1 MSWNRNVPE
10 MNDPVPAALA
20 EGIAALQ
27 TARVVCVGDVM
38 LDRFV
43 YGDVD
48 RVSPEAPIPVCRVK
62 NETAM
67 LGGAGNVVRNLVA
80 VGASV
85 DFVSVVGNDD
95 IAADIDLLLRDL
107 SGVTPTLVI
116 EKDRPTTS
124 KIRYVAGGQQ
134 LLRAD
139 REVTTPIHADTADSV
154 VAAVTAAL
162 GTAGALIVS
171 DYGKGTVTGDLV
183 ARLITAAKAAGK
195 PVIVDPKSR
204 DFSRYAGATLITPN
218 LKELGEAAD
227 GDLSSEGGIET
238 AARGLLAESGIGA
251 MLVTRGAQGMS
262 LISPDAADHFPS
274 RAREVFD
281 VSGAGD
287 TVLAMLAA
295 GIAADT
301 PALEAAQLANVAAG
315 IVVGKTGTAV
325 VYADDL
331 HAELGEMAG
340 LSGPQP
346 PLRMAA
352 ALDRIRTWKDRGDK
366 VGFTNGCFDLL
377 HPGHVSLLA
386 SARSTCDRLV
396 VGLNSDASVKRLK
409 GENRPMQNEAA
420 RAAVLSSLETV
431 DLVVIFDEDTPEA
444 LLHEIRPDV
453 LVKGADYTVETVVG
467 ADLVQSYGGKVV
479 LAEIVQGFSTT
490 ATIARMNT
498 S

>member
-1 MSWNRNVPE
+1 MTVL
-10 MNDPVPAALA
+10 DHAALA
-20 EGIAALQ
+20 VRIADLQ
-27 TARVVCVGDVM
+27 TAKVVCVGDVM

-43 YGDVD
+43 YGDVS
-48 RVSPEAPIPVCRVK
+48 RVSPEAPIPVCRVT

-67 LGGAGNVVRNLVA
+67 LGGAGNVVRNLVS
-80 VGASV
+80 VGATVAFISV
-85 DFVSVVGNDD
+85 TGDDD
-95 IAADIDLLLRDL
+95 IARDVDVLLRDL
-107 SGVTPTLVI
+107 TGVTPTLVH

-124 KIRYVAGGQQ
+124 KVRYVAGGQQ

-139 REVTTPIHADTADSV
+139 REVTTPITDEVADAVFAAAV
-154 VAAVTAAL
+154 VAL
-162 GTAGALIVS
+162 EDAGALIVS
-171 DYGKGTVTGDLV
+171 DYGKGTVTDDLV
-183 ARLITAAKAAGK
+183 ARLIAAANAAGT

-204 DFSRYAGATLITPN
+204 DFARYAGASLITPN
-218 LKELGEAAD
+218 LKELGEAAE
-227 GDLSSEGGIET
+227 GELSSEEGIVD
-238 AARGLLAESGIGA
+238 AARGLLAGAQIGS

-262 LISPDAADHFPS
+262 LVTQDTADHFPS

-287 TVLAMLAA
+287 TVLALLAA
-295 GIAADT
+295 GIGAGV

-315 IVVGKTGTAV
+315 VVVGKTGTAV

-331 HAELGEMAG
+331 LTELNDMAG
-340 LSGPQP
+340 HTGPQP
-346 PLRMAA
+346 PLRLDA
-352 ALDRIRTWKDRGDK
+352 ALDRIRTWKDRGEK

-431 DLVVIFDEDTPEA
+431 DLVVIFDEDTPET
-444 LLHEIRPDV
+444 LLHEVRPDV
-453 LVKGADYTVETVVG
+453 LVKGADYTIETVVG
-467 ADLVQSYGGKVV
+467 ADLVHSYGGKVV
-479 LAEIVQGFSTT
+479 LAEIVEGFSTT
-490 ATIARMNT
+490 ATIARMNA

>member
-1 MSWNRNVPE
+1 MSSNRNVPE
-10 MNDPVPAALA
+10 MNQTVPSALA
-20 EGIAALQ
+20 ERIATMQDAK
-27 TARVVCVGDVM
+27 VVCVGDVM

-43 YGDVD
+43 YGEVS
-48 RVSPEAPIPVCRVK
+48 RVSPEAPIPVCRVT

-67 LGGAGNVVRNLVA
+67 LGGAGNVVRNLVSI
-80 VGASV
+80 GAAV
-85 DFVSVVGNDD
+85 DFVSVSGDDD
-95 IAADIDLLLRDL
+95 IAADVNILLRDL
-107 SGVTPTLVI
+107 AGVAPTLVT
-116 EKDRPTTS
+116 ERDRPTTS
-124 KIRYVAGGQQ
+124 KVRYVAGGQQ

-139 REVTTPIHADTADSV
+139 REVMTPISDTVADSV
-154 VAAVTAAL
+154 FDAVEAAL
-162 GTAGALIVS
+162 AEAGALIVS
-171 DYGKGTVTGDLV
+171 DYGKGVITDQLV
-183 ARLITAAKAAGK
+183 ARLVAAARAAGK

-204 DFSRYAGATLITPN
+204 DFARYSGASLITPN
-218 LKELGEAAD
+218 LKELGEAAE
-227 GDLSSEGGIET
+227 GDLTSEDGIVA
-238 AARGLLAESGIGA
+238 AARGLLSAAGIDA

-262 LISPDAADHFPS
+262 LITLDRADHFPS

-287 TVLAMLAA
+287 TVLAVLAT
-295 GIAADT
+295 GISAAV
-301 PALEAAQLANVAAG
+301 PMVEAAQLANIAAG

-346 PLRMAA
+346 PLRLDA
-352 ALDRIRTWKDRGDK
+352 ALDRIRTWKDRGEK

-444 LLHEIRPDV
+444 LLREVRPDV

-479 LAEIVQGFSTT
+479 LAEIVPGFSTT
-490 ATIARMNT
+490 STIARMNA

>member
-1 MSWNRNVPE
+1 MTAP
-10 MNDPVPAALA
+10 DLALLARRIA
-20 EGIAALQ
+20 ELKQAK
-27 TARVVCVGDVM
+27 VVCVGDVM

-43 YGDVD
+43 YGDVT

-80 VGASV
+80 LGASV
-85 DFVSVVGNDD
+85 DLISVAGDD
-95 IAADIDLLLRDL
+95 EIADDVDLLLRDL
-107 SGVTPTLVI
+107 SGVTHTLKI
-116 EKDRPTTS
+116 ENGRPTTS

-139 REVTTPIHADTADSV
+139 REVTTPIPEDIVDSLCAAAERALAGAD
-154 VAAVTAAL
+154 
-162 GTAGALIVS
+162 ALIVS
-171 DYGKGTVTGDLV
+171 DYGKGVVTDRLV
-183 ARLITAAKAAGK
+183 AQLIAIAEAAGK

-204 DFSRYAGATLITPN
+204 DFRRYAGATLITPN
-218 LKELGEAAD
+218 LKELGEAA
-227 GDLSSEGGIET
+227 GGEPSSENGIVT
-238 AARGLLAESGIGA
+238 AARALLKVAGIGS

-262 LISPDAADHFPS
+262 LISEDAADHFPS

-287 TVLAMLAA
+287 TVVAMLAA
-295 GIAADT
+295 GIAAGI
-301 PALEAAQLANVAAG
+301 PAIEAAQLANVAAG

-325 VYADDL
+325 AYADNL
-331 HAELGEMAG
+331 HAEFGNMEGNGG
-340 LSGPQP
+340 LQP
-346 PLRMAA
+346 PLRVDA
-352 ALDRIRTWKDRGDK
+352 ALDRIRTWKDRGEK
-366 VGFTNGCFDLL
+366 IGFTNGCFDLL

-386 SARSTCDRLV
+386 YARSTCDRLV

-420 RAAVLSSLETV
+420 RTAVISSLETV
-431 DLVVIFDEDTPEA
+431 DLVVIFDEDTPEE
-444 LLHEIRPDV
+444 LLHKIRPDV

-467 ADLVQSYGGKVV
+467 AEFVQSYGGTVV
-479 LAEIVQGFSTT
+479 LAEIVPGFSTT

>member
-1 MSWNRNVPE
+1 MTAP
-10 MNDPVPAALA
+10 DHAALA
-20 EGIAALQ
+20 ARIGDLP
-27 TARVVCVGDVM
+27 TAKVVCVGDVM

-43 YGDVD
+43 YGDVS
-48 RVSPEAPIPVCRVK
+48 RVSPEAPIPVCRVT

-67 LGGAGNVVRNLVA
+67 LGGAGNVVRNLVS

-85 DFVSVVGNDD
+85 TFVSVIGDDD
-95 IAADIDLLLRDL
+95 IARDVDVLLRDL
-107 SGVTPTLVI
+107 AGVTRTLI
-116 EKDRPTTS
+116 AEKDRPTTS

-139 REVTTPIHADTADSV
+139 REVTTPITDDVADAV
-154 VAAVTAAL
+154 FRAAENAL
-162 GTAGALIVS
+162 KDVGALILS
-171 DYGKGTVTGDLV
+171 DYGKGTVTDGLV
-183 ARLITAAKAAGK
+183 ARLIAAATAAGK

-204 DFSRYAGATLITPN
+204 DFTRYAGASLITPN
-218 LKELGEAAD
+218 LKELGEAAE
-227 GDLSSEGGIET
+227 GELSSEEAIVD
-238 AARGLLAESGIGA
+238 AARGLLAGANIGA

-262 LISPDAADHFPS
+262 LITADSADHFPS

-287 TVLAMLAA
+287 TVLALLAA
-295 GIAADT
+295 GIAAGV

-315 IVVGKTGTAV
+315 VVVGKIGTAV

-331 HAELGEMAG
+331 LEELNDMAG
-340 LSGPQP
+340 RSGPQP
-346 PLRMAA
+346 PLRLDA
-352 ALDRIRTWKDRGDK
+352 ALDRIRTWKARGEK

-386 SARSTCDRLV
+386 SARSVCDRLV

-444 LLHEIRPDV
+444 LLHEVRPDI
-453 LVKGADYTVETVVG
+453 LVKGADYTIETVVG
-467 ADLVQSYGGKVV
+467 ADLVQSYGGRVV
-479 LAEIVQGFSTT
+479 LAEIVEGFSTT
-490 ATIARMNT
+490 ATIARMNAP
-498 S
+498 

>member
-1 MSWNRNVPE
+1 MRRMTAP
-10 MNDPVPAALA
+10 DHAALA
-20 EGIAALQ
+20 ARIAGLQ
-27 TARVVCVGDVM
+27 TAKVVCVGDVM

-43 YGDVD
+43 YGDVS
-48 RVSPEAPIPVCRVK
+48 RVSPEAPIPVCRVT

-67 LGGAGNVVRNLVA
+67 LGGAGNVVRNLVS

-85 DFVSVVGNDD
+85 AFVSVTGDDD
-95 IAADIDLLLRDL
+95 IARDVDMLLRDL
-107 SGVTPTLVI
+107 AGVTPTLI
-116 EKDRPTTS
+116 TEKDRPTTS
-124 KIRYVAGGQQ
+124 KVRYVAGGQQ

-139 REVTTPIHADTADSV
+139 REVTSPIGDDVADAV
-154 VAAVTAAL
+154 FEAAQKEL
-162 GTAGALIVS
+162 EDAGALIVS
-171 DYGKGTVTGDLV
+171 DYGKGTVTASLV
-183 ARLITAAKAAGK
+183 ARLIGAANAAGK

-204 DFSRYAGATLITPN
+204 DFTRYAGASLITPN

-227 GDLSSEGGIET
+227 GDLSSEEGIAA
-238 AARGLLAESGIGA
+238 AARSLLAAADIAS

-262 LISPDAADHFPS
+262 LVTADRADHFPS

-287 TVLAMLAA
+287 TVLALLAA
-295 GIAADT
+295 GIASGV

-331 HAELGEMAG
+331 LEELNVMAG
-340 LSGPQP
+340 HGGPKA
-346 PLRMAA
+346 PLRLDA
-352 ALDRIRTWKDRGDK
+352 ALDRIRTWKDRGEK
-366 VGFTNGCFDLL
+366 IGFTNGCFDLL

-386 SARSTCDRLV
+386 SARSACDRLV

-444 LLHEIRPDV
+444 LLHAVRPDV
-453 LVKGADYTVETVVG
+453 LVKGADYTIDTVVG
-467 ADLVQSYGGKVV
+467 ANLVQSYGGRVV
-479 LAEIVQGFSTT
+479 LAEIVEGFSTT
-490 ATIARMNT
+490 ATIARMNAP
-498 S
+498 

>member
-1 MSWNRNVPE
+1 MTMP
-10 MNDPVPAALA
+10 DHAALA
-20 EGIAALQ
+20 ARIADLQ
-27 TARVVCVGDVM
+27 TAKVVCVGDVM

-43 YGDVD
+43 YGDVS
-48 RVSPEAPIPVCRVK
+48 RVSPEAPIPVCRVT

-67 LGGAGNVVRNLVA
+67 LGGAGNVVRNLVS
-80 VGASV
+80 VGAEVS
-85 DFVSVVGNDD
+85 FVSVTGEDD
-95 IAADIDLLLRDL
+95 IARDIDVVLRDL
-107 SGVTPTLVI
+107 AGVTPTLVR

-139 REVTTPIHADTADSV
+139 REVTTPIGGDVADAVFQAAEKALAD
-154 VAAVTAAL
+154 
-162 GTAGALIVS
+162 AGALIIS
-171 DYGKGTVTGDLV
+171 DYGKGTVTDNLV
-183 ARLITAAKAAGK
+183 ARLIAAASAAGK

-204 DFSRYAGATLITPN
+204 EFTRYAGAGLITPN
-218 LKELGEAAD
+218 LKELGEAA
-227 GDLSSEGGIET
+227 GGELSSEDSIVA
-238 AARGLLAESGIGA
+238 AARGVIAGANIDA

-262 LISPDAADHFPS
+262 LVTADGADHFPS

-287 TVLAMLAA
+287 TVLALLAA
-295 GIAADT
+295 GIAAGV
-301 PALEAAQLANVAAG
+301 PVLEAAQLANVGAG

-331 HAELGEMAG
+331 LEELNDMAG
-340 LSGPQP
+340 HSGPQP
-346 PLRMAA
+346 PLRLDA
-352 ALDRIRTWKDRGDK
+352 ALDRIRTWKDRGEK

-386 SARSTCDRLV
+386 SARATCDRLV

-444 LLHEIRPDV
+444 LLQEVRPDV
-453 LVKGADYTVETVVG
+453 LVKGADYTIETVVG
-467 ADLVQSYGGKVV
+467 ADLVQSYGGRVV
-479 LAEIVQGFSTT
+479 LAEIVEGFSTT
-490 ATIARMNT
+490 ATIARMNE

>member
-1 MSWNRNVPE
+1 
-10 MNDPVPAALA
+10 
-20 EGIAALQ
+20 
-27 TARVVCVGDVM
+27 M

-43 YGDVD
+43 YGEVD
-48 RVSPEAPIPVCRVK
+48 RVSPEAPIPVCRVT

-85 DFVSVVGNDD
+85 EFISVVGEDD
-95 IAADIDLLLRDL
+95 IAADINLLLRDL
-107 SGVTPTLVI
+107 SGVTPVLVA

-124 KIRYVAGGQQ
+124 KVRYVAGGQQ

-139 REVTTPIHADTADSV
+139 REVTSPVRDDTA
-154 VAAVTAAL
+154 AAVLAAATSAL
-162 GTAGALIVS
+162 DRAGALIVS
-171 DYGKGTVTGDLV
+171 DYGKGTVTDELV
-183 ARLITAAKAAGK
+183 AQLISVAKAAGK

-204 DFSRYAGATLITPN
+204 NFARYGGATLITPN

-227 GDLSSEGGIET
+227 GDLSSEDGIAA
-238 AARGLLAESGIGA
+238 AARSLLSGTGIDA
-251 MLVTRGAQGMS
+251 MLVTRGPQGMS
-262 LISPDAADHFPS
+262 LITADSADHFPS

-287 TVLAMLAA
+287 TVLAILAA
-295 GIAADT
+295 GIAAGT
-301 PALEAAQLANVAAG
+301 PTVEAAQLANVAAG
-315 IVVGKTGTAV
+315 VVVGKTGTAV

-346 PLRMAA
+346 PLRLPA
-352 ALDRIRTWKDRGDK
+352 ALDRIRTWKDRGDR

-386 SARSTCDRLV
+386 AARSTCDRLV

-409 GENRPMQNEAA
+409 GESRPMQNEAA

-444 LLHEIRPDV
+444 LLHEIKPDI
-453 LVKGADYTVETVVG
+453 LVKGADYTIETVVG
-467 ADLVQSYGGKVV
+467 ADFVQSYGGKVV
-479 LAEIVQGFSTT
+479 LADIVPGFSTT
-490 ATIARMNT
+490 ATIARMNA

>member
-1 MSWNRNVPE
+1 MTE
-10 MNDPVPAALA
+10 PVPAQLA
-20 EGIAALQ
+20 QGISALQ
-27 TARVVCVGDVM
+27 GASVVCVGDVM

-43 YGDVD
+43 YGEVD
-48 RVSPEAPIPVCRVK
+48 RVSPEAPIPVCRVT

-67 LGGAGNVVRNLVA
+67 LGGAGNVVRNLVSI
-80 VGASV
+80 GASV
-85 DFVSVVGNDD
+85 DFVSVVGEDD
-95 IAADIDLLLRDL
+95 IAADINLLLRDL
-107 SGVTPTLVI
+107 SGVTPVLVP

-124 KIRYVAGGQQ
+124 KVRYVAGGQQ

-139 REVTTPIHADTADSV
+139 REVTSPVHDETA
-154 VAAVTAAL
+154 AAVLKAATTAL
-162 GTAGALIVS
+162 ERAGALIVS
-171 DYGKGTVTGDLV
+171 DYGKGTLTDELV
-183 ARLITAAKAAGK
+183 GQLIGAAQSAGK

-204 DFSRYAGATLITPN
+204 NFGRYRGATMITPN
-218 LKELGEAAD
+218 LKELGEAAE
-227 GDLSSEGGIET
+227 GDLSSEDGIAA
-238 AARGLLAESGIGA
+238 AARGLLTDAGIDA

-262 LISPDAADHFPS
+262 LITSGGADHFPS

-287 TVLAMLAA
+287 TVLAVLAA
-295 GIAADT
+295 GIAAGT

-340 LSGPQP
+340 ISGPQP
-346 PLRMAA
+346 PLRLPA
-352 ALDRIRTWKDRGDK
+352 ALDRIRTWKDRGDR

-377 HPGHVSLLA
+377 HPGHVSLLS

-409 GENRPMQNEAA
+409 GESRPMQNEAA

-431 DLVVIFDEDTPEA
+431 DLVVIFDDDTPEA
-444 LLHEIRPDV
+444 LLHEIKPDI
-453 LVKGADYTVETVVG
+453 LVKGADYTIETVVG
-467 ADLVQSYGGKVV
+467 ADFVQSYGGEVV
-479 LAEIVQGFSTT
+479 LAEIVPGFSTT

-498 S
+498 P

>member
-1 MSWNRNVPE
+1 MTAP
-10 MNDPVPAALA
+10 DHAALA
-20 EGIAALQ
+20 ARIGDLP
-27 TARVVCVGDVM
+27 TAKVVCVGDVM

-43 YGDVD
+43 YGDVS
-48 RVSPEAPIPVCRVK
+48 RVSPEAPIPVCRVT

-67 LGGAGNVVRNLVA
+67 LGGAGNVVRNLVS

-85 DFVSVVGNDD
+85 TFVSVIGDDD
-95 IAADIDLLLRDL
+95 IARDVDVLLRDL
-107 SGVTPTLVI
+107 AGVTRTLI
-116 EKDRPTTS
+116 AEKDRPTTS

-139 REVTTPIHADTADSV
+139 REVTTPITDDVADAV
-154 VAAVTAAL
+154 FRAAENAL
-162 GTAGALIVS
+162 KDAGALILS
-171 DYGKGTVTGDLV
+171 DYGKGTVTDGLV
-183 ARLITAAKAAGK
+183 ARLIAAATAAGK

-204 DFSRYAGATLITPN
+204 DFTRYAGASLITPN
-218 LKELGEAAD
+218 LKELGESAE
-227 GDLSSEGGIET
+227 GELSSEEAIVD
-238 AARGLLAESGIGA
+238 AARGLLAGANIGA

-262 LISPDAADHFPS
+262 LITADSADHFPS

-287 TVLAMLAA
+287 TVLALLAA
-295 GIAADT
+295 GIAAGV

-315 IVVGKTGTAV
+315 VVVGKIGTAV

-331 HAELGEMAG
+331 LEELNDMAG
-340 LSGPQP
+340 RSGPQP
-346 PLRMAA
+346 PLRLDA
-352 ALDRIRTWKDRGDK
+352 ALDRIRTWKARGEK

-386 SARSTCDRLV
+386 SARSVCDRLV

-444 LLHEIRPDV
+444 LLHEVRPDI
-453 LVKGADYTVETVVG
+453 LIKGADYTIETVIG
-467 ADLVQSYGGKVV
+467 ADLVQSYGGRVV
-479 LAEIVQGFSTT
+479 LAEIVEGFSTT
-490 ATIARMNT
+490 ATIARMNAP
-498 S
+498 